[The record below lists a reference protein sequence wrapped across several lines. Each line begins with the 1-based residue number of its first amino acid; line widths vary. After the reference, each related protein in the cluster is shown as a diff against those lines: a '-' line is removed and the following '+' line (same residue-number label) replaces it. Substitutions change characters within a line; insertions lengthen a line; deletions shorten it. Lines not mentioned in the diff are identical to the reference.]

1 MSSNLLA
8 GVAQVTVDGTTYQL
22 EGGLK
27 WSPSTVKRES
37 MMGMDGFHGWKETPI
52 PGSISMSLRD
62 SGGLAVGDF
71 TRIRNAT
78 IVLQLANGKTVVG
91 RNMGTVDVIEVDSEE
106 AKFDLK
112 FEGPQVSE
120 QTVS

>member
-78 IVLQLANGKTVVG
+78 IVLQLANGKIVVG